1 MRRLSAALLV
11 AALALRVCD
20 FLTLPNP
27 HPRARSLRPS
37 GLPAAGRIVLVEG
50 RRVHIYCT
58 GAGEPTVLL
67 EEGRGGASLN
77 WAWVQRGVTKASR
90 VCSYD
95 RRGYGWSDPAD
106 RQCHG
111 HLFREVA

>member
-11 AALALRVCD
+11 VALALRVCD
-20 FLTLPNP
+20 FLTPT
-27 HPRARSLRPS
+27 
-37 GLPAAGRIVLVEG
+37 PALAASDLAGFQPPGRIVLVEG

-95 RRGYGWSDPAD
+95 RPGYGWSDPAD

-111 HLFREVA
+111 HLFREMA